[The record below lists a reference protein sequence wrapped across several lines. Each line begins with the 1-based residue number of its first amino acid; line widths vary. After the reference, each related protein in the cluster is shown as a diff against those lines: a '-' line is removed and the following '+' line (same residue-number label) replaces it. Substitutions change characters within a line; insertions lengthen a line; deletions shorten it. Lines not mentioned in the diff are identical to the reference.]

1 MLHLVL
7 GHDGVSSAEIS
18 VKDAAGDLR
27 ASVIVEIY
35 DSSVNLTVID
45 NIMERDS
52 DDATSHVP
60 ILDMMAAEEKVA
72 APVNSVVV
80 SIHKRELD
88 SILAALRLYA
98 NALRQNAVPQEIA
111 EIARAFGEPLT
122 ADAVDDMAT
131 AINWGIQ

>member
-7 GHDGVSSAEIS
+7 GHDGVASAEIS
-18 VKDAAGDLR
+18 VKDDNGDLR

-60 ILDMMAAEEKVA
+60 ILDMMDTEEKVA
-72 APVNSVVV
+72 APVNSVVL
-80 SIHKRELD
+80 SIHKRALD
-88 SILAALRLYA
+88 SVLAALRLYA
-98 NALRQNAVPQEIA
+98 NALRRNAVPQEIA
-111 EIARAFGEPLT
+111 EISRAFGEPLT
-122 ADAVDDMAT
+122 ADAVDDLAT
-131 AINWGIQ
+131 AINWGI